1 MNLDKMIAVRNNKTV
16 YRDGDRCLKVFCEGT
31 SKADVL
37 NEALNQARAEE
48 AGLHVPAVWE
58 VTAVDGRPTLVTA
71 FIKGKTLAQHMQE
84 EPERRREHLEMLV
97 QLQQQVH
104 ACSCPTLQ
112 RLKDTLNVRICR
124 SDLPATVRFDLHSKL
139 EAMPRH
145 GKLCHGDLVPTN
157 VLVAEDGTPYLLDWA
172 HAAQGNASADAAHT
186 YLRFCMDGDEECAR
200 EYLEIFCRI
209 SGISPAYVSRW
220 IPIVAAAESTSGS
233 EERRAFLKTR
243 ANAVDGGVSFVS
255 QEQ

>member
-1 MNLDKMIAVRNNKTV
+1 
-16 YRDGDRCLKVFCEGT
+16 
-31 SKADVL
+31 
-37 NEALNQARAEE
+37 
-48 AGLHVPAVWE
+48 
-58 VTAVDGRPTLVTA
+58 
-71 FIKGKTLAQHMQE
+71 
-84 EPERRREHLEMLV
+84 MLV

-209 SGISPAYVSRW
+209 SGISPTYVSRW

-233 EERRAFLKTR
+233 EERRAFLKAR